1 MQSDGFSIA
10 ILVQIQR
17 DKNSKGKVVE
27 LPCEQLM
34 LSRRNCPETPR
45 RSSGGLPDNFRQDN
59 IDGSHGIMK
68 NLPKAETISI
78 LSVALSYERTTLE
91 VTKFD

>member
-1 MQSDGFSIA
+1 MWTTNVVPTELSGDPQE
-10 ILVQIQR
+10 ILRGREGV
-17 DKNSKGKVVE
+17 
-27 LPCEQLM
+27 
-34 LSRRNCPETPR
+34 
-45 RSSGGLPDNFRQDN
+45 SGGLPDNFRQDN